1 MKKEQAE
8 AMREKLMV
16 ATLAR
21 KRLVEVAAW
30 LDGCPEIKGCD
41 PYLTTHDL
49 AVYIR
54 WAFEKLDF
62 ALDQFESFMKEG
74 K

>member
-1 MKKEQAE
+1 MTLEQSE
-8 AMREKLMV
+8 QMSERLTT
-16 ATLAR
+16 ATAAR

-30 LDGCPEIKGCD
+30 LDRSSEIKGYD
-41 PYLTTHDL
+41 PYLTTHCL
-49 AVYIR
+49 SLYIR
-54 WAFEKLDF
+54 EAVEKLDF

>member
-1 MKKEQAE
+1 MTLEQAE
-8 AMREKLMV
+8 KMREKLMA
-16 ATLAR
+16 ATVAR

-41 PYLTTHDL
+41 PYLTTHCL
-49 AVYIR
+49 STYIR
-54 WAFEKLDF
+54 EAVEKLDF
-62 ALDQFESFMKEG
+62 ALDQFDSFIREG

>member
-1 MKKEQAE
+1 MTLEQSE
-8 AMREKLMV
+8 QMSERLTT
-16 ATLAR
+16 ATAAR

-49 AVYIR
+49 AVFIR
-54 WAFEKLDF
+54 GAVEKLDF

-74 K
+74 